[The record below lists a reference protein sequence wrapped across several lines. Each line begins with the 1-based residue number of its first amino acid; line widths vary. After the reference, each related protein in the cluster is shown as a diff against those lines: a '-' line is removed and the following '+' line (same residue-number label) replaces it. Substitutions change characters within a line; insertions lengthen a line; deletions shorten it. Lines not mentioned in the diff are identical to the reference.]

1 MKRDIWKWI
10 NRLFFS
16 GLWLQPFV
24 MAGLIWF
31 FQNVL
36 QEDISYLL
44 LLVLSFLPSVY
55 VWSENQRQ
63 AASGK
68 QEFGIEDIF
77 HTRPSQ
83 YTSPLKE
90 QAMYPEVDD
99 RLLYDMPQ
107 GVVFGCV
114 KTGRLKPQT
123 AYLCKP
129 MEASSYRDGHVFV
142 IGGSG
147 SGKSSAVI
155 IPTLLSTRGTGA
167 FCVDIKG
174 ELWKKSRRMDDEDV
188 VIVDFQDRGSYGWD
202 FLFPLK
208 QKAELREG
216 DIRECMADVADALIP
231 ISAKEHD
238 QFWKQSARS
247 MLTGL
252 LIGLYKQRKAENLSE
267 MVNEILASDVKELIE
282 QLTEGA
288 EPGAV
293 ERKYLSSFRNLAE
306 ETFSG
311 VRQQQDE
318 ALKVFTD
325 EDVRYACETNGKRA
339 NPQMLEEGK
348 QIFLAVRE
356 EKLEAYASVMNLII
370 SQVFS
375 CLVKRPEG
383 SRPVL
388 VVLDEMARLCAR
400 GKIPYLHNGILL
412 TGRSRNITLMMV
424 TQSYEALENAYTKAD
439 IQSMIANCGYLV
451 ALDVRSQDTAKSIC
465 AMAGTYKERETTW
478 SGSGKHRS
486 VSISYKD
493 KNILEPSDLSRLV
506 QAGEVVLV
514 SQDFFY
520 NRVKK
525 CPYFKDA
532 VLGPQSLGCQRYNAE
547 AMGLESREEIPAATL
562 PEPEKTG
569 MEYAAGRLIQL
580 WEQGNRQAVSCK
592 KQIEAAIRRH
602 RGSDGT

>member
-36 QEDISYLL
+36 QGDISYLL

-77 HTRPSQ
+77 HDRPNQ
-83 YTSPLKE
+83 YSSPLKE
-90 QAMYPEVDD
+90 KAMYPAVDEK
-99 RLLYDMPQ
+99 LLFDTPQ
-107 GVVFGCV
+107 GVVLGCIEAG
-114 KTGRLKPQT
+114 KIKKQT
-123 AYLCKP
+123 KYLCKP
-129 MEASSYRDGHVFV
+129 MEQAAYRDGHVLI

-155 IPTLLSTRGTGA
+155 LPTLLASRGTGL

-174 ELWKKSRRMDDEDV
+174 ELWRKSRRMDEENV
-188 VIVDFQDRGSYGWD
+188 LILDFQDRCSWGWD
-202 FLFPLK
+202 FFYQLNH
-208 QKAELREG
+208 KANIREQ
-216 DIRECMADVADALIP
+216 DIKECMADISDALIP
-231 ISAKEHD
+231 IGAKETD

-252 LIGLYKQRKAENLSE
+252 LIGLYKQRGIQNLSE
-267 MVNEILASDVKELIE
+267 LINEILASDVKTLIE
-282 QLTEGA
+282 QLIDGA
-288 EPGAV
+288 APGAV
-293 ERKYLSSFRNLAE
+293 EVKYLASFRSLAE

-318 ALKVFTD
+318 ALKIFTD
-325 EDVRYACETNGKRA
+325 EDIRFACETNGKQA
-339 NPQMLEEGK
+339 NPQMIEAGK
-348 QIFLAVRE
+348 QIFLAVKE
-356 EKLEAYASVMNLII
+356 EKLEAYTGVVNLII

-439 IQSMIANCGYLV
+439 IQSMTANCSYLV

-486 VSISYKD
+486 VSISYKE

-506 QAGEVVLV
+506 QKNEAVLI

-525 CPYFKDA
+525 CSYFKDA
-532 VLGPQSLGCQRYNAE
+532 ILGPQSIECQRYNAE
-547 AMGLESREEIPAATL
+547 ALNLEGKEVQPVFL
-562 PEPEKTG
+562 PELEKTNG
-569 MEYAAGRLIQL
+569 GKYIEKITRILEPIKT
-580 WEQGNRQAVSCK
+580 QGVSWK
-592 KQIEAAIRRH
+592 KQIQAAMRQHKGRV
-602 RGSDGT
+602 RK

>member
-31 FQNVL
+31 SQNVL
-36 QEDISYLL
+36 RGDISYLS

-77 HTRPSQ
+77 HDRPNQ

-114 KTGRLKPQT
+114 KTGRMKPQT

-129 MEASSYRDGHVFV
+129 MEASRYRDGHVFV

-188 VIVDFQDRGSYGWD
+188 VIVDFQDRRSWGWD
-202 FLFPLK
+202 FFYQLNH
-208 QKAELREG
+208 KANIREQ
-216 DIRECMADVADALIP
+216 DIKECMADISDALIP
-231 ISAKEHD
+231 IGAKETD

-252 LIGLYKQRKAENLSE
+252 LIGLYKQGKAENLSE

-282 QLTEGA
+282 QLLEEA

-318 ALKVFTD
+318 GLKLFTD
-325 EDVRYACETNGKRA
+325 EDIRYACETNGKQA
-339 NPQMLEEGK
+339 NPQMIEAGK
-348 QIFLAVRE
+348 QIFLAVKE
-356 EKLEAYASVMNLII
+356 EKLEAYTGVVNLII

-412 TGRSRNITLMMV
+412 TGRSRNITLIMV

-439 IQSMIANCGYLV
+439 IQSMTANCGYLV

-478 SGSGKHRS
+478 SGSGKHRN
-486 VSISYKD
+486 VSISYKE
-493 KNILEPSDLSRLV
+493 KNILEPSDLSQLV
-506 QAGEVVLV
+506 QKNEVVLI

-525 CPYFKDA
+525 CSYFKDA
-532 VLGPQSLGCQRYNAE
+532 ILGSQSIKCQRYNAE
-547 AMGLESREEIPAATL
+547 ALNLEGKEVRPVFL
-562 PEPEKTG
+562 PEPEKTNG
-569 MEYAAGRLIQL
+569 GNYIEEITRI
-580 WEQGNRQAVSCK
+580 WEPIKTQGLSCK